1 MATDKLKIY
10 KGTTPK
16 GVFKFP
22 KLTAPDYGSKDYP
35 DPDGSYKVTLVMPKA
50 QAQKFIEQLQP
61 EFDKAMEQGQEAF
74 AKLPVANRKKLGGV
88 KAQDFYAEVYDKD
101 TEEPT
106 GEIEFRFKSK
116 ASGTRKDGKEWSRT
130 MAIFDAKGTPAKNI
144 KEIWGGTEGKVSF
157 TASPYFVA
165 ATGTVGLSLRLEAVQ
180 VLKLVAGGARD
191 AAGYGFGQEEGEFD
205 ATEDSAGFTD
215 ETDGDTEV
223 SEGEEDF

>member
-1 MATDKLKIY
+1 MATDKIKIY

-16 GVFKFP
+16 GIFKFP
-22 KLTAPDYGSKDYP
+22 KLTSPDYGSNDYP
-35 DPDGSYKVTLVMPKA
+35 DPDGSYKVTLVMPQA
-50 QAQKFIEQLQP
+50 QAQKFIDQLQP
-61 EFDKAMEQGQEAF
+61 EFDKAMELGQEAF
-74 AKLPVANRKKLGGV
+74 NKLPVANRKKLGEV

-116 ASGTRKDGKEWSRT
+116 ASGKRKDGKEWSRT

-180 VLKLVAGGARD
+180 ILKLVAGGSRD
-191 AAGYGFGQEEGEFD
+191 AAGYGFGKEEGDFD
-205 ATEDSAGFTD
+205 ATEETQGFVD
-215 ETDGDTEV
+215 ETDSDDTVDEN
-223 SEGEEDF
+223 EDF